1 MFDLPKNESVASSDV
16 TAVASLI
23 VEAFYNE
30 REMYKCSSHCVS
42 RTSDGKAMFGSPEY
56 GYGANPVLE
65 KHTITKEAFDLAL
78 KQIKDKGWH
87 VYKRCWYVPSGL
99 NWSYVMVDN
108 IPLRVY
114 NNRDFTILF

>member
-16 TAVASLI
+16 KTVASLI

-30 REMYKCSSHCVS
+30 KEMYKCQSYCVS
-42 RTSDGKAMFGSPEY
+42 RTSDGKARFGVDS
-56 GYGANPVLE
+56 GYGAKPTIE
-65 KHTITKEAFDLAL
+65 RHTITKEAFDLAL
-78 KQIKDKGWH
+78 QQIKDKGWH
-87 VYKRCWYVPSGL
+87 IYKRCWYVPSGL

-114 NNRDFTILF
+114 DNRDFTILF